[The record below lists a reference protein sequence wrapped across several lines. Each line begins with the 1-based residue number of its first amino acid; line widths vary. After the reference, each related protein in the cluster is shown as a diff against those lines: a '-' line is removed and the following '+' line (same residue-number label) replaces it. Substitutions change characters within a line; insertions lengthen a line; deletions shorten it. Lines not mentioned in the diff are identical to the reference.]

1 MFNIIKYNGGKKYTR
16 TKGKRSRSNKILF
29 PFFILCSLH
38 KIQARV
44 QHFDKKLEMIK
55 NGK

>member
-1 MFNIIKYNGGKKYTR
+1 MFNIIKYYGGKKYTR